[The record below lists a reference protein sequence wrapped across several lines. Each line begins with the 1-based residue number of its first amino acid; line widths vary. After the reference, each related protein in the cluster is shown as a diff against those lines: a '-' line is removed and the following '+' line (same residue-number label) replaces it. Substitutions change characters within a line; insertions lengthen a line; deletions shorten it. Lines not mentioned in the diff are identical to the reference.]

1 MSKGKA
7 KVPEIEAADDGMF
20 SNTSEDQVVATTS
33 KYALNIFIWNVNKLI
48 SYVNRSPFKLKPEIS
63 PEKLVYLEDYNRPP
77 VMACQI
83 LSLFLQE
90 EKRQERATG
99 TRVQLMDPILRK
111 AYGSLPPL
119 P

>member
-7 KVPEIEAADDGMF
+7 KIAEVEVADDGVF

-33 KYALNIFIWNVNKLI
+33 KYALNIFFCNVNILI
-48 SYVNRSPFKLKPEIS
+48 SYINRSPFKLKEEIL

-77 VMACQI
+77 VMDCQI
-83 LSLFLQE
+83 LSLFLRE
-90 EKRQERATG
+90 EKQLKRTMGA
-99 TRVQLMDPILRK
+99 RVQLMDPILHK

>member
-7 KVPEIEAADDGMF
+7 KVAEVEVAEDGVF

-48 SYVNRSPFKLKPEIS
+48 SYVNRSPFKLKPEIL

-77 VMACQI
+77 AMGCQI
-83 LSLFLQE
+83 LTLFLQA
-90 EKRQERATG
+90 EKRLARSTG

-111 AYGSLPPL
+111 AYDSLPPL